1 MQAIVARRYGPP
13 DEVLEL
19 DDIDMPVV
27 GDDDVLVRTR
37 AASVNPADWHLIR
50 GEPRIARLQFG
61 LRRPKVAVL
70 GCDVAGEIEAVG
82 RNVTTLRPGDDVF
95 ASSFMHGFG
104 AFAEYV
110 RVPAHLVAAKPAGLP
125 FEQAAA
131 VPLAALTAL
140 QGLRDHGQV
149 ETGRR
154 VLIVGASGGVGTF
167 AVQIARS
174 LGAEVTG
181 VCSTRNVELVSSL
194 GAERVIDYTRE
205 DVTAGGAR
213 YDVVLQVAGT
223 TSPGEWRRV
232 LTPEGRLVQISGDSP
247 GRWIGAMGRM
257 ISGRALSPF
266 VSQSVSIVNV
276 ASDRE
281 DLEHLAKLVETGS
294 VTPVIDRAH
303 PLREVPEALT
313 YLEAGHARGKVVIT
327 V

>member
-13 DEVLEL
+13 GEVLEL
-19 DDIDMPVV
+19 DDVDTPVV
-27 GDDDVLVRTR
+27 GEDDVLVRTR
-37 AASVNPADWHLIR
+37 ATSVNPADWHLIR

-61 LRRPKVAVL
+61 LRAPKVAVL

-82 RNVTTLRPGDDVF
+82 RNVTTLRPGDEVF

-110 RVPAHLVAAKPAGLP
+110 RVPADLVAAKPAGLP
-125 FEQAAA
+125 FDQAAA

-149 ETGRR
+149 EAGRR

-174 LGAEVTG
+174 LGAEVSG

-194 GAERVIDYTRE
+194 GAEQVIDYTRE
-205 DVTAGGAR
+205 DVTGGGTR

-223 TSPGEWRRV
+223 TSPAAWRRV

-257 ISGRALSPF
+257 VSGRALSSF
-266 VSQSVSIVNV
+266 VSQTVSTVNV

-281 DLEHLAKLVETGS
+281 DLEQLAKLVETGAI
-294 VTPVIDRAH
+294 TPVIDRTH
-303 PLREVPEALT
+303 PLAEVPEALT

-327 V
+327 L

>member
-13 DEVLEL
+13 GEVLEL
-19 DDIDMPVV
+19 DDVDMPVV
-27 GDDDVLVRTR
+27 GEDDVLVRTR
-37 AASVNPADWHLIR
+37 AASANPADWHLIR
-50 GEPRIARLQFG
+50 GKPRIARLQFG
-61 LRRPKVAVL
+61 LRTPKVAVL

-82 RNVTTLRPGDDVF
+82 RNVTTLRPGDEVF

-110 RVPAHLVAAKPAGLP
+110 RVPADLVAAKPAGLP
-125 FEQAAA
+125 FDQAAA

-149 ETGRR
+149 EAGRR

-194 GAERVIDYTRE
+194 GAEQVIDYTRE
-205 DVTAGGAR
+205 DVTGGGTR

-223 TSPGEWRRV
+223 TSPAAWRRV

-257 ISGRALSPF
+257 VSGRALSSF
-266 VSQSVSIVNV
+266 ASQTVSTVNV
-276 ASDRE
+276 QSDRE
-281 DLEHLAKLVETGS
+281 DLERLAKLVETGAI
-294 VTPVIDRAH
+294 TPVIDRTH
-303 PLREVPEALT
+303 PLAEVPEALT

-327 V
+327 L